1 MAHSI
6 LFKQCGGDHMT
17 RGRSHVIDRI
27 VVHYTSTLASARNNA
42 IYFSRNERQGSSAHY
57 FVDDISDEIYQSVD
71 EDDTAWHAGNWGMNC
86 RSVGIEVVSAG
97 EEYSEVEVGKLA
109 WLVGV
114 LMGRYGIGPEG
125 VIRHYDVTGK
135 ICPAPY
141 IEAGRW
147 AALKARI
154 CGGGGSALPA
164 GGGGPAAPSGDVGE
178 LARRVIAGEFGNGD
192 ARRAALGSR
201 YAEVQAEVNRI
212 LGGGSSGSGGASGGG
227 SADVDGLARRVI
239 AGEFGNGD
247 ERKRRLGANYAA
259 VQARVNEILDGGDS
273 GSSGGIDVDALAR
286 AVIRGD
292 YGNGD
297 ERRRR
302 LGANYAAVQRRVNE
316 RLS

>member
-71 EDDTAWHAGNWGMNC
+71 EADTAWHAGNWGMNC

-97 EEYSEVEVGKLA
+97 EDYSEVEVGKLA

-154 CGGGGSALPA
+154 CGGGSALPA
-164 GGGGPAAPSGDVGE
+164 GGGGSAAPGGDVGE

-201 YAEVQAEVNRI
+201 YAEVQAEVNGI
-212 LGGGSSGSGGASGGG
+212 LGGGSSGGSGASGGV
-227 SADVDGLARRVI
+227 DVDGLARRVI

-247 ERKRRLGANYAA
+247 ERRRRLGADYAA
-259 VQARVNEILDGGDS
+259 VQTRVNEILGGGGS
-273 GSSGGIDVDALAR
+273 GSSGSVDVDALAR

-316 RLS
+316 MLS

>member
-247 ERKRRLGANYAA
+247 EGSDGSARTTRPCRLA
-259 VQARVNEILDGGDS
+259 
-273 GSSGGIDVDALAR
+273 
-286 AVIRGD
+286 
-292 YGNGD
+292 
-297 ERRRR
+297 
-302 LGANYAAVQRRVNE
+302 
-316 RLS
+316 